1 MAVHA
6 LATGRNDI
14 VTHKEEIYANIMS
27 VCCHLP
33 SHSLLHEDETEVG
46 KTLSIPFPA
55 CCQSVILRKH
65 TVYIY
70 IYMLF
75 LSSYEIVRWKNT
87 VSYSIAPA

>member
-14 VTHKEEIYANIMS
+14 VTHKEKIYANIMS

-33 SHSLLHEDETEVG
+33 SHSLPHEDETVVG
-46 KTLSIPFPA
+46 KTVFIPIPA
-55 CCQSVILRKH
+55 CYQSVILRKH

-70 IYMLF
+70 LLF
-75 LSSYEIVRWKNT
+75 LSSYEIVRWKST